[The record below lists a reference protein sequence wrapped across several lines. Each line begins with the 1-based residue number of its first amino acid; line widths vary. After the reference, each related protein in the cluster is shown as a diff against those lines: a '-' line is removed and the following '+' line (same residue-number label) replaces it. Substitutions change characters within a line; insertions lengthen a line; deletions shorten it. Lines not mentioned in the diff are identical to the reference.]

1 MRRFGEEIPGSR
13 AVARGRHARGKHRIK
28 MSKKTENADG
38 EMPFL
43 DHLEELRMVII
54 KCVVVLALSC
64 FIIGIFTVQFNEL
77 LMYPFERAQAM
88 YGKEVPLPRV
98 GSVFS
103 PFFVMFDIAIFGGIF
118 IALPFVLYFIG
129 QFLMPALTE
138 REKKVIHPAM
148 CAATL
153 LFVAGASLAFFFILP
168 TGINFSFRISEMMQ
182 WEILYDIQNY
192 CSFVVWVPIATGVS
206 FQLPLLIILFIY
218 IGLLS
223 PKTLRKNRRLV
234 FVLLLIFS
242 AIATPPDPLTM
253 LMLTVPLFLLYEAAV
268 IIGSRLLSGKIEK
281 EEKEE
286 EERRRRDEES
296 YRKYVEEQ
304 SKLEDDYYKYSAA
317 DYSSPEGGEPGGGA
331 EEPPADDSFDYEKYY
346 EYSMNEVNRM
356 NSSGDSQEPS
366 GSPAEN
372 PEPRLEE
379 TPPSETPPEEKPDKK
394 E

>member
-1 MRRFGEEIPGSR
+1 
-13 AVARGRHARGKHRIK
+13 
-28 MSKKTENADG
+28 MSKKTENDGG

-54 KCVVVLALSC
+54 KCVVALALSC

-77 LMYPFERAQAM
+77 LMWPFERAQQM
-88 YGKEVPLPRV
+88 YGKEVPMPRV

-103 PFFVMFDIAIFGGIF
+103 PFFVMFDIAIFGGVF
-118 IALPFVLYFIG
+118 IALPFILYFLG

-138 REKKVIHPAM
+138 REKKVIRPAM
-148 CAATL
+148 CSATL
-153 LFVAGASLAFFFILP
+153 LFAAGACLAFFFILP
-168 TGINFSFRISEMMQ
+168 TGISFSFKISEVMH

-192 CSFVVWVPIATGVS
+192 YSFVVWVPLATGVS

-234 FVLLLIFS
+234 FVLILVF
-242 AIATPPDPLTM
+242 AAVATPPDPLTM
-253 LMLTVPLFLLYEAAV
+253 VMLTLPLYMLYEAAV
-268 IIGSRLLSGKIEK
+268 FIGTRLLSGKLEK

-286 EERRRRDEES
+286 DEQRRRDEES

-304 SKLEDDYYKYSAA
+304 SKLEDDYYKQSADAYSA
-317 DYSSPEGGEPGGGA
+317 PEGGEPSEGEGQNS
-331 EEPPADDSFDYEKYY
+331 EADDSFDYEKYY
-346 EYSMNEVNRM
+346 EYSMNEINRATAPE
-356 NSSGDSQEPS
+356 NSQPTEEPPS
-366 GSPAEN
+366 GGEASAAEENKASENPAAEN
-372 PEPRLEE
+372 KPGEA
-379 TPPSETPPEEKPDKK
+379 PDKK

>member
-1 MRRFGEEIPGSR
+1 MP
-13 AVARGRHARGKHRIK
+13 
-28 MSKKTENADG
+28 KKPENDDG

-43 DHLEELRMVII
+43 DHLEELRRVII
-54 KCVVVLALSC
+54 KCVIALALSC

-77 LMYPFERAQAM
+77 LMYPFERAQQM
-88 YGKEVPLPRV
+88 YGHDVPLPRV

-118 IALPFVLYFIG
+118 IALPFILYFLG

-138 REKKVIHPAM
+138 REKKVIRPAM

-153 LFVAGASLAFFFILP
+153 LFAAGASLAFFFILP
-168 TGINFSFRISEMMQ
+168 TGINFSFKISEIMH

-192 CSFVVWVPIATGVS
+192 YSFVVWVPLATGVS

-242 AIATPPDPLTM
+242 AVATPPDPLTM
-253 LMLTVPLFLLYEAAV
+253 VMLTLPLYLLYEAAV
-268 IIGSRLLSGKIEK
+268 MIGSRLLSGKLEK

-304 SKLEDDYYKYSAA
+304 SKLEDDYYSRSADDGSA
-317 DYSSPEGGEPGGGA
+317 PEGGEGGEGGA
-331 EEPPADDSFDYEKYY
+331 ENSEEESFDYEKYY
-346 EYSMNEVNRM
+346 EYSMNEVN
-356 NSSGDSQEPS
+356 NAASSGDSRPASENAAETSETSS
-366 GSPAEN
+366 GEK
-372 PEPRLEE
+372 
-379 TPPSETPPEEKPDKK
+379 PSEGGSSAEDSGEKTSSEENKPGEKTDKK